1 MAAGGRG
8 KSTRGRVGGS
18 SQSSNPNS
26 ATQSVTQSK
35 SRRPS
40 QYPPSTKSQK
50 TPTQTTKTPTPP
62 LQHSPSVSE
71 QPPLVRRK
79 QLPALRQHQVPPLQE
94 QPVETPIPE
103 QQFIPL
109 HQNPNY
115 EEEDEVDDGEEVGDE
130 VELLDRLLALPRRQ
144 YLPILSKEPIPGV
157 ETLWF
162 NRHNGKLSRVIS
174 GIFRRKFDGPYISWK
189 VTPIATQERYFRNF
203 ARKYYWDQGVTELV
217 KEGSLVIAK
226 KRMKG
231 IVSQAK
237 KSGEQPPWIGDTL
250 WKQMWVHWNTEDA
263 IQKSETAS
271 NCRNSNRGGLGVHK
285 HLAGQKPFVQVH
297 QEMEEKLKRRVSY
310 GEVFMKTHIR
320 ADGSFVDQKSQHVG
334 EAYVKM
340 LEEMMFEIDEDGPQ
354 ISGNSSQHS
363 THLRSTLIKRM
374 RSFLRWQRESFWPWI
389 TWGDSEQKKKDRDL
403 CELFINGCKASRAAA
418 AQDV

>member
-8 KSTRGRVGGS
+8 KSTRGRGRGRGSEVGGS

-115 EEEDEVDDGEEVGDE
+115 EEEDEVDDGEEVGD
-130 VELLDRLLALPRRQ
+130 
-144 YLPILSKEPIPGV
+144 KEPIPGV

-250 WKQMWVHWNTEDA
+250 WKQMWCIGTLKMLSRRVRQLQTV
-263 IQKSETAS
+263 ETQI
-271 NCRNSNRGGLGVHK
+271 V
-285 HLAGQKPFVQVH
+285 
-297 QEMEEKLKRRVSY
+297 EEEKLKRRVSY

-354 ISGNSSQHS
+354 ISDGKGNPFGLGSLGETLNKRRKTETYASSSSTVAKLQEQLQLKMSEQAEQNAKHS
-363 THLRSTLIKRM
+363 TEPEPVTLPTTT
-374 RSFLRWQRESFWPWI
+374 LPTATANQPTNTEAG
-389 TWGDSEQKKKDRDL
+389 TQETTD
-403 CELFINGCKASRAAA
+403 
-418 AQDV
+418 